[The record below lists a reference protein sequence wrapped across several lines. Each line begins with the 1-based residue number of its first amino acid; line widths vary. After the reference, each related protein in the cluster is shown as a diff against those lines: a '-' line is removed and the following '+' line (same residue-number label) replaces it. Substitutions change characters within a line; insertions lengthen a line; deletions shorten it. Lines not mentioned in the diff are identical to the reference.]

1 MSRIPKMTEAQ
12 YLVKLDAIGLSEEQ
26 TQLITD
32 VINEMLQPI
41 NARAH
46 IAAQMPGGAGMQTYL
61 EGKVE
66 GMNVLYKFF
75 ARTLQYTDEIDHDE
89 QDKQP

>member
-12 YLVKLDAIGLSEEQ
+12 YLAKLEAIGLSEEQ
-26 TQLITD
+26 ARLITD
-32 VINEMLQPI
+32 VIDEMLQPI
-41 NARAH
+41 NAKAH
-46 IAAQMPGGAGMQTYL
+46 IAAHRPGGAGMQTYL
-61 EGKVE
+61 EGKAE